1 MKVNNF
7 TLVNMMNN
15 LKRFG
20 EKKLPQKISYAIMK
34 NIYIINKDIEIYE
47 KSLQK
52 IIDSYKDYFVKDEIL
67 ENGLPKVDDEHM
79 EDYITEINELL
90 AFEVDIDLYYIDED
104 VFDYEDSD
112 RYDSISAADLIQL
125 RMILCK
131 E

>member
-7 TLVNMMNN
+7 TLVNIMNN

-125 RMILCK
+125 RMIICK

>member
-104 VFDYEDSD
+104 VFNYEDSD

-125 RMILCK
+125 RMIICK

>member
-15 LKRFG
+15 LKRFS

-125 RMILCK
+125 RMIICK

>member
-125 RMILCK
+125 RMIICK

>member
-1 MKVNNF
+1 MQFVFRKMHTPCRGASCRNV
-7 TLVNMMNN
+7 
-15 LKRFG
+15 KIR
-20 EKKLPQKISYAIMK
+20 KLAYTTYSVDYCSKIRY
-34 NIYIINKDIEIYE
+34 IEIYE

-52 IIDSYKDYFVKDEIL
+52 IIDSYKEYFVKDETL

-125 RMILCK
+125 RMIICK

>member
-104 VFDYEDSD
+104 IFDYEDSD

-125 RMILCK
+125 RMIICK

>member
-52 IIDSYKDYFVKDEIL
+52 IIDSYKEYFVKDEIL

-125 RMILCK
+125 RMIICK

>member
-52 IIDSYKDYFVKDEIL
+52 IIDSYKEYFVKDETL

-125 RMILCK
+125 RMIICK

>member
-34 NIYIINKDIEIYE
+34 NIYIINKDSGIYE

-125 RMILCK
+125 RMIICK

>member
-79 EDYITEINELL
+79 EDYISEINELL
-90 AFEVDIDLYYIDED
+90 NFEVDIDLYYIDED

-125 RMILCK
+125 RMIICK

>member
-20 EKKLPQKISYAIMK
+20 EKKLPQKIRKKKKK

-104 VFDYEDSD
+104 VSDYEDSD

-125 RMILCK
+125 RMIICK

>member
-7 TLVNMMNN
+7 TLVNIMNN

-104 VFDYEDSD
+104 
-112 RYDSISAADLIQL
+112 YDSISAADLIQL
-125 RMILCK
+125 RMIICK

>member
-90 AFEVDIDLYYIDED
+90 AFKVDIDLYYIDED